1 MIHPAVQDVLSSEI
15 EGRRTPIARPV
26 PVVFGARVP
35 YRIYDDAAADDGAV
49 EAVPQRSSELGHEVQ
64 AQPISS
70 RTFFNLRR
78 ENLVNMMREKHF
90 ENVIKRRLRE
100 LIRGRRAAATRK
112 RKRGSRSHSRS
123 RSRSRTK
130 K

>member
-1 MIHPAVQDVLSSEI
+1 MFHPAVQDVLSSEI

-26 PVVFGARVP
+26 PVVFGARIP

-70 RTFFNLRR
+70 RTFYNLRK
-78 ENLVNMMREKHF
+78 ENMMNMMREKHF
-90 ENVIKRRLRE
+90 ENVLNRALREHIKRR
-100 LIRGRRAAATRK
+100 RAEKTRRK
-112 RKRGSRSHSRS
+112 RKRGSRSRS
-123 RSRSRTK
+123 RSQTKNRRT
-130 K
+130 